1 MIAVAELKM
10 TDIEQLLERAR
21 TGPLSEQDCKLIRSM
36 VETLFYLSELAED
49 KQTTIAELRR
59 ILQRSTSEKTRDV
72 FGDTLTDTPA
82 QDKAGSQNADK
93 QPFENRA
100 HQEKK
105 SNGHGRNGASA
116 YKGANKIRIAHESL
130 THGDR
135 CPECSKGK
143 LYGRHIEPAMLV
155 RVVGGAPLQ
164 ATVYELEKLRCN
176 LCGEVFTA
184 QAPEG
189 VGSEKYDATSASM
202 VALLKYGSGLPF
214 HRLARLQRSM
224 GIPLP
229 VSTQWDIV
237 RNAAERIE
245 PAYQELI
252 RQAAQGEVLY
262 NDDTSMKILSLMQ
275 ESAFDEEYS
284 DRTGIFTS
292 GIVSTREGRRIAL
305 FFTGRQH
312 AGENLADVLAERAK
326 TIPAPIQMCD
336 ALARNLPKQLELIV
350 ANCIVHARRR
360 FVEVAPNFPEECR
373 HVLEVFGRVYANDA
387 MAQEQKMSAEE
398 RLHFHQAHSG
408 PLMDELKQ
416 WFAQQFEQRRV
427 EPNSGLGAAIAYMTN
442 RWDRFTL
449 FLRKAGAP
457 LDNNVCER
465 ALKKA
470 ILHRKNSLFYKTEN
484 GAHVGDIF
492 MSLIYTCQLCGAD
505 PFDYLTQLYRRSPE
519 LSHSRHDWMPW
530 NYLDSLQH
538 ASCRDRP
545 N

>member
-1 MIAVAELKM
+1 MMAVAELKM

-21 TGPLSEQDCKLIRSM
+21 RGPLTEEDCKLIRS
-36 VETLFYLSELAED
+36 VAETLFYLSELAED

-59 ILQRSTSEKTRDV
+59 ILARSTTEKTRNV
-72 FGDTLTDTPA
+72 FGDTQTDTPA
-82 QDKAGSQNADK
+82 QENAASANADK
-93 QPFENRA
+93 QPPQMQA
-100 HQEKK
+100 GSEKK
-105 SNGHGRNGASA
+105 PNGHGRNGASA
-116 YKGANKIRIAHESL
+116 YKGAKKTRIAHESL
-130 THGDR
+130 RHGDR

-143 LYGRHIEPAMLV
+143 LYARHIEPATLV

-214 HRLARLQRSM
+214 HRLERLQRSM

-262 NDDTSMKILSLMQ
+262 NDDTSMKILSLMK

-292 GIVSTREGRRIAL
+292 GIVSAREGRRIAL

-326 TIPAPIQMCD
+326 AIPAPIQMCD

-373 HVLEVFGRVYANDA
+373 YVLEVLGRVYANDA
-387 MAQEQKMSAEE
+387 MAHEQKMSAEE

-470 ILHRKNSLFYKTEN
+470 ILQRKNSLFYKTEN

-519 LSHSRHDWMPW
+519 LSHSRQDWTPW

>member
-21 TGPLSEQDCKLIRSM
+21 RGPLTEEDCKLIRS
-36 VETLFYLSELAED
+36 VAETLFYLSELAED

-59 ILQRSTSEKTRDV
+59 ILARSTSEKTRNV
-72 FGDTLTDTPA
+72 FGDTQTDTPA
-82 QDKAGSQNADK
+82 QENAASANADK
-93 QPFENRA
+93 QPPQMQA
-100 HQEKK
+100 GSEKK
-105 SNGHGRNGASA
+105 PTGHGRNGTSA
-116 YKGANKIRIAHESL
+116 YKGAKKIRIVHESL
-130 THGDR
+130 RHGSR

-143 LYGRHIEPAMLV
+143 LYARHMEPATLV

-184 QAPEG
+184 QPPEG

-262 NDDTSMKILSLMQ
+262 NDDTSMKVLSLMQ

-292 GIVSTREGRRIAL
+292 GIISTREGRRIAL

-373 HVLEVFGRVYANDA
+373 HVLEVLGRVYANDA
-387 MAQEQKMSAEE
+387 MAHEQKMSAEE
-398 RLHFHQAHSG
+398 RLHFHQTHSG

-416 WFAQQFEQRRV
+416 WFAEQFAQRRV

-457 LDNNVCER
+457 LDNNLCER

-492 MSLIYTCQLCGAD
+492 MSLIYTCQLCAAD
-505 PFDYLTQLYRRSPE
+505 PFDYLTQLHRHSAE
-519 LSHSRHDWMPW
+519 LSRNRQDWMPW
-530 NYLDSLQH
+530 NYRDSLQH
-538 ASCRDRP
+538 SSSRDGP
-545 N
+545 D

>member
-1 MIAVAELKM
+1 
-10 TDIEQLLERAR
+10 
-21 TGPLSEQDCKLIRSM
+21 
-36 VETLFYLSELAED
+36 
-49 KQTTIAELRR
+49 
-59 ILQRSTSEKTRDV
+59 
-72 FGDTLTDTPA
+72 
-82 QDKAGSQNADK
+82 
-93 QPFENRA
+93 
-100 HQEKK
+100 
-105 SNGHGRNGASA
+105 
-116 YKGANKIRIAHESL
+116 
-130 THGDR
+130 
-135 CPECSKGK
+135 
-143 LYGRHIEPAMLV
+143 MLV

-214 HRLARLQRSM
+214 HRLERLQRSM

-373 HVLEVFGRVYANDA
+373 HVLEVLGRVYANDA
-387 MAQEQKMSAEE
+387 MAHEQKMSAEE

-442 RWDRFTL
+442 RWIGSHCL
-449 FLRKAGAP
+449 
-457 LDNNVCER
+457 
-465 ALKKA
+465 
-470 ILHRKNSLFYKTEN
+470 SLSGGRQHY
-484 GAHVGDIF
+484 A
-492 MSLIYTCQLCGAD
+492 
-505 PFDYLTQLYRRSPE
+505 RSFGTFG
-519 LSHSRHDWMPW
+519 
-530 NYLDSLQH
+530 
-538 ASCRDRP
+538 CRYP
-545 N
+545 SIS